1 MKEKKTMYLLEYMN
15 KQKPMFAVDSCNLI
29 QCKCGGGKT
38 YWCLD
43 SIVNEDSYYYS
54 EKNLYVT
61 DTSAL
66 RESVKADYF
75 KVSGRF
81 AQKDNEQLN
90 VITYKLLANIIQE
103 QLDNGNDLEEYFS
116 QYDKI
121 FLDEVHQLFVYH
133 YKYDEQEDDEQAKYE
148 LIMDS
153 LLTMINS
160 DAILICLSATPQH
173 LYNYFQYE
181 IRQPELIHEIIQ
193 PTDITKIKSYS
204 NRVEHKVKCKDE
216 LRQVANNIE
225 LDDDEK
231 LFIFANTI
239 KELKE
244 FEHILISKGYS
255 CTTLWSIKSD
265 RKMTKRQLKSRKIL
279 LDTGEYDSQVLLLN
293 GAYESGINIENS
305 KDSKKETIYVIV
317 SSASDVQIEQARG
330 RIRHNIDAL
339 YSLMKDD
346 ELLTADKDYDELYSI
361 LDQLEMTCKDD
372 EQTFVGKEGLNEIA
386 DKLDI
391 WFTYKGDKKRR
402 KATTVKKIN
411 EVLEEL
417 DLPFIVTKRS
427 NVVRIGTKTQRMS
440 YYVIERIE

>member
-1 MKEKKTMYLLEYMN
+1 MYLLEYMN
-15 KQKPMFAVDSCNLI
+15 KQKPIFLQGDCNLI

-43 SIVNEDSYYYS
+43 CIVNEDSYYYS
-54 EKNLYVT
+54 ERNLYVT

-81 AQKDNEQLN
+81 AHKDNEQLN
-90 VITYKLLANIIQE
+90 VITYKLLASIIQE
-103 QLDNGNDLEEYFS
+103 KIDNGEDLEEYFS

-121 FLDEVHQLFVYH
+121 FLDEVHQLFIYA
-133 YKYDEQEDDEQAKYE
+133 YKYDLQEDDEQAKYE
-148 LIMDS
+148 LIIDN
-153 LLTMINS
+153 LLTIMNS
-160 DAILICLSATPQH
+160 TVLICLSATPKH
-173 LYNYFQYE
+173 LYNHFWYE
-181 IRQPELIHEIIQ
+181 LRQPELIHEIIQ
-193 PTDITKIKSYS
+193 PTDIPKIKSYS

-216 LRQVANNIE
+216 LRQVASNIE

-265 RKMTKRQLKSRKIL
+265 RKMTKRQLAARQKL
-279 LDTGEYDSQVLLLN
+279 LKTGEYDSQVLLLN
-293 GAYESGINIENS
+293 GAYESGINVENG
-305 KDSKKETIYVIV
+305 KDSNEQTIYVIV

-346 ELLTADKDYDELYSI
+346 ESLTTEKDYDDLYEI
-361 LDQLEMTCKDD
+361 LEQLEDLEYT
-372 EQTFVGKEGLNEIA
+372 GKEGLAEIA
-386 DKLDI
+386 NRLEI
-391 WFTYKGDKKRR
+391 WFKYGGDSKRR
-402 KATTVKKIN
+402 KATSMKKIN
-411 EVLEEL
+411 EALDEL
-417 DLPFIVTKRS
+417 GLPFVLSKSSKTVRNGKKTSTTSLYSIKRL
-427 NVVRIGTKTQRMS
+427 
-440 YYVIERIE
+440 E